1 VKYKQT
7 HDGVYSKSNRDS
19 GIIIG
24 IVWIGG
30 IVCFAVSWFT
40 IALHAHFKRNL
51 GDDYLRFYSEW
62 FIWLGLPIGSV
73 AIFLIIFSVIRSA
86 VSL

>member
-1 VKYKQT
+1 MKNQQT
-7 HDGVYSKSNRDS
+7 SDGIYSKSNRDS

-30 IVCFAVSWFT
+30 VVCLAVSWFT
-40 IALHAHFKRNL
+40 SALHAHFKRNL

-62 FIWLGLPIGSV
+62 FVYLAVPIGIV
-73 AIFLIIFSVIRSA
+73 AIAMIALTLYRLRGA
-86 VSL
+86 L